1 MGRGSRNSGEFGGI
15 SRHMMYMEGMES
27 RLSCVGARCGCLLA
41 AWLVPSLAS
50 VALGQAPSITLVG
63 YPNGWAASRIY
74 GLSAD
79 GQTAAGLAGDAAS
92 RRAGFVWSASG
103 GRNDFGLEPGTPL
116 GTWSL
121 GISGDGHTAVGYSWT
136 TQGGATTAFRWSG
149 AGTFQSLGTL
159 GSYPYSQATGANNDG
174 SIIVGTASSAFDLH
188 AFRWTQA
195 GGMQALGPA
204 NSEANAISRDGSTIV
219 GETAVTS
226 GAPQAFRW
234 TQAGGVQALAGLNGS
249 TSSDAWAVSGDGS
262 YIVGLTVTS
271 TSTTSTIWRNG
282 VPADLGLP
290 VGWHQTSPLAVSD
303 DGQVVVGT
311 YVGSQSYGAAIWTT
325 TTGFMPLAD
334 YLAGFGVVLPSNVI
348 LERCT
353 SVSADGRTFAG
364 WTHGTTAEPGLTQ
377 GFVATIPAPG
387 WLATLLGSAVFAAR
401 RRRSRSA
408 T

>member
-1 MGRGSRNSGEFGGI
+1 MNARLAVPVAARALAVVFALVAPGI
-15 SRHMMYMEGMES
+15 
-27 RLSCVGARCGCLLA
+27 ARA
-41 AWLVPSLAS
+41 QTPSF
-50 VALGQAPSITLVG
+50 TMVG
-63 YPNGWAASRIY
+63 YAPGAGASRIY

-79 GQTAAGLAGDAAS
+79 GRSAAGFSAFPTTVS
-92 RRAGFVWSASG
+92 TPYPGFVWSASA
-103 GRNDFGLEPGTPL
+103 GRNDFGLEAGTPL

-121 GISGDGHTAVGYSWT
+121 GISGDGHTAVGYSWA

-149 AGTFQSLGTL
+149 TGTFQSLGTM
-159 GSYPYSQATGANNDG
+159 GWTNSRATGASNDG
-174 SIIVGTASSAFDLH
+174 STVVGYLSTQSGNAQQ
-188 AFRWTQA
+188 AFRWTPGA
-195 GGMQALGPA
+195 GMQTLGPLF
-204 NSEANAISRDGSTIV
+204 SEANAISRDGSTIV

-334 YLAGFGVVLPSNVI
+334 YLEGFGVVLPANII
-348 LERCT
+348 LESCT
-353 SVSADGRTFAG
+353 SVSADGKTFAG

-408 T
+408 M